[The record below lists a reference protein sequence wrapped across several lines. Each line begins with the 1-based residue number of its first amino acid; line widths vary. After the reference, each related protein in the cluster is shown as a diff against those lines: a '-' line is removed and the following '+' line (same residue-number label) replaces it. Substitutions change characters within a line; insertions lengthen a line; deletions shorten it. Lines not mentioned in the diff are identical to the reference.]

1 MLVSWSLSRWSRCS
15 VACWENT
22 WVVLW
27 SIRHCPSTSFGRRL
41 RRKVLQYALETLHWH
56 HRSWAVFCTEGHVA
70 RAKNS
75 TASLCSSLDQ
85 RPYCK
90 TFGRPG
96 AAGAAPTP
104 HHEDR
109 SAGWQEGAR
118 AQATYWSECR
128 LHGYSVHDAV
138 GHRTR
143 RLHHAA
149 HSPGAAAAT

>member
-1 MLVSWSLSRWSRCS
+1 MPFPRSESL
-15 VACWENT
+15 
-22 WVVLW
+22 
-27 SIRHCPSTSFGRRL
+27 SFGRRL

-56 HRSWAVFCTEGHVA
+56 HRIPAVYRTEDGIA
-70 RAKNS
+70 RAVIEV
-75 TASLCSSLDQ
+75 ALLEHAWGQSL
-85 RPYCK
+85 YNK
-90 TFGRPG
+90 TFAGPG

-128 LHGYSVHDAV
+128 LHGHSVHDAV

-143 RLHHAA
+143 RLHHAHDTRWSRHRPRGEA
-149 HSPGAAAAT
+149 GKDGGSTSSTRRTRLMAAAT